1 MPQAHWFSLSKTPFL
16 ARSSHCIA
24 ATEAGVLIVYGG
36 ELKPRTPIDAGLRQ
50 DGTAKASLHVFD
62 LSKSLLSQ
70 GWRVLSPDTK
80 TISGDPDK
88 AIPEPRVGAAT
99 VWTEGA
105 LYLWGGRGGTD
116 MAPLDPYQ
124 TGVWKALID
133 LGKGAPQSVRWERI
147 TAANEDEAPAPR
159 SYHTAVAHGDRIY
172 VHAGCPETGRLST
185 LHAFDVKGLRW
196 KTLAP
201 APDPGRGGTALIATK
216 VAGEKDVLLRYG
228 GFCGHELPAAGEVDI
243 YVVSVDRW
251 ATVQPTADPIHGTP
265 GARSVH
271 GFTPF
276 QSPLPE
282 LANAVA
288 VVYHGERDA
297 SSQGHAGAGT
307 FWDDVWL
314 LSKEPGD
321 DLLAGWAWQRLDV
334 IGDDHLPE
342 GRGWF
347 PPVSWV
353 DSNGETK
360 VVMFGGLLSDNTRSD
375 ELWELE
381 IN

>member
-1 MPQAHWFSLSKTPFL
+1 MHASRH
-16 ARSSHCIA
+16 R
-24 ATEAGVLIVYGG
+24 
-36 ELKPRTPIDAGLRQ
+36 RTD
-50 DGTAKASLHVFD
+50 V
-62 LSKSLLSQ
+62 
-70 GWRVLSPDTK
+70 
-80 TISGDPDK
+80 
-88 AIPEPRVGAAT
+88 AIP
-99 VWTEGA
+99 
-105 LYLWGGRGGTD
+105 
-116 MAPLDPYQ
+116 
-124 TGVWKALID
+124 
-133 LGKGAPQSVRWERI
+133 
-147 TAANEDEAPAPR
+147 
-159 SYHTAVAHGDRIY
+159 
-172 VHAGCPETGRLST
+172 HA
-185 LHAFDVKGLRW
+185 
-196 KTLAP
+196 
-201 APDPGRGGTALIATK
+201 
-216 VAGEKDVLLRYG
+216 

-251 ATVQPTADPIHGTP
+251 ATVQPTADPVHGTP